1 MNPQPPDAVDGL
13 MHILIADDDPVSRV
27 YLRAAVE
34 RLGHRCT
41 VAYDGA
47 VAWELFQEERPDL
60 LITDWQMPGLTG
72 TELVRRV
79 REQDAS
85 AYVYALV
92 LTGAADEDA
101 ARETMNAGADDLVY
115 KPLYASELERKLIA
129 GKRSLELHRRL
140 HEEARVDV
148 LTGVGNRRRLDEDL
162 AGMHTRAERDDR
174 TYSIAVLDLDHF
186 RAYNEALGHPA
197 GDELLRTLADALTS
211 SLPSGSSLYRYAGE
225 EFAVLLAEQAA
236 ESAHRAAERLR
247 ASIENLA
254 IPHPDGDT
262 VSVSIGAAALAG
274 HQSTAAEL
282 FARADQALL
291 RAKAK
296 GRNRV
301 ESADA
306 EPHSRAGEV
315 SVHQPSPSPV
325 EAE

>member
-1 MNPQPPDAVDGL
+1 MDEQPPDAVDGL

-41 VAYDGA
+41 VAYDGT
-47 VAWELFQEERPDL
+47 VAWELFLEERPDL

-79 REQDAS
+79 RERDES

-92 LTGAADEDA
+92 LTGAADENA

-115 KPLYASELERKLIA
+115 KPLYAAELERKLIA

-148 LTGVGNRRRLDEDL
+148 LTGIGNRRRLDEDL
-162 AGMHTRAERDDR
+162 ATMHARAERYAQ

-186 RAYNEALGHPA
+186 KAYNDAIGHPA
-197 GDELLRTLADALTS
+197 GDELLRTVADALRS
-211 SLPSGSSLYRYAGE
+211 SMPSGDNLYRHAGE
-225 EFAVLLAEQAA
+225 KFAALLSEQTP
-236 ESAHRAAERLR
+236 ESADRAAERLR
-247 ASIENLA
+247 ASIEALA
-254 IPHPDGDT
+254 IPHPSGEA
-262 VSVSIGAAALAG
+262 VSISIGVAAL
-274 HQSTAAEL
+274 
-282 FARADQALL
+282 ADQALS

-301 ESADA
+301 EVVDW
-306 EPHSRAGEV
+306 EPHSRFDGRSAHE
-315 SVHQPSPSPV
+315 PSPSPV